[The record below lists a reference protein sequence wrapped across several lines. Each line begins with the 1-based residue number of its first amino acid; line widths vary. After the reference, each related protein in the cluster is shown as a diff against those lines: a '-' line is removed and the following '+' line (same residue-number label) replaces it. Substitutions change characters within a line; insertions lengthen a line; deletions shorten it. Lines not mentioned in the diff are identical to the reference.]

1 MIYTCRRSGVSS
13 TVSEEALSP
22 KDIKRKPS
30 IAISAG
36 LLSVGSKT
44 TAGGLNKN
52 RLSILL
58 VFNAEIVSI
67 IKTKLRGTH
76 F

>member
-1 MIYTCRRSGVSS
+1 MPMIYTCRRSAVSS
-13 TVSEEALSP
+13 AVSEEALSP

-44 TAGGLNKN
+44 TRGRLNKN
-52 RLSILL
+52 RLSVLL
-58 VFNAEIVSI
+58 VFNAEHVNI
-67 IKTKLRGTH
+67 IKTQLH
-76 F
+76 